1 MKRLYM
7 GANRR
12 PFTATDRVKT
22 EDFVPVG
29 VQQHK

>member
-12 PFTATDRVKT
+12 PFTVTDRVKT
-22 EDFVPVG
+22 GDFVPAG
-29 VQQHK
+29 TQQYK